1 MTLHVGAVSPPG
13 APPGGL
19 QVARSL
25 LAPCYPSQLFSLP
38 LPLKPPC
45 QQTVPPQL
53 SVPLTPGTGLS
64 GTPPLSRKTSSS
76 RLSVFL
82 SNVTLFGDC
91 RRFKVDSQVLPG
103 SMSYLLSHSLPGI
116 PHPSVPPFLH
126 SPIHSPNSL
135 SPEQA
140 ASYFT
145 AQIGEMEEFHALP
158 PTTCPPCCRSP
169 ASALWPRRNRCAGA
183 MTTRPPGL
191 GSTLPLWAGSPP
203 SRCPRTLL

>member
-19 QVARSL
+19 QVACSL

-38 LPLKPPC
+38 LPLKLPC

-53 SVPLTPGTGLS
+53 CVPLTPGTVLS
-64 GTPPLSRKTSSS
+64 GMPPLSRKTSSS

-103 SMSYLLSHSLPGI
+103 SVSYLLSHSLPGT

-145 AQIGEMEEFHALP
+145 AQIGESGGVPCAAPHYLP
-158 PTTCPPCCRSP
+158 PLLRITCF
-169 ASALWPRRNRCAGA
+169 
-183 MTTRPPGL
+183 RPV
-191 GSTLPLWAGSPP
+191 AAKE
-203 SRCPRTLL
+203 LLC